1 MRGPGQPG
9 VSDAAPRIDRVEI
22 VATVLLAFAA
32 VATAWS
38 SYQASRWN
46 GEQSKAFSRGNTA
59 RIESTRASG
68 LADAQSQIDVATF
81 TQWVNAYAL
90 GQKKLA
96 DFYFRRFRLEF
107 KPAVEAWIATRPLR
121 NAAAPLTPFAMPQYK
136 LAARAEA
143 DRLQAEADA
152 YSAKGRTD
160 VQQATN
166 YVLAVVLFAVSLFF
180 AGMSTKLRARRLQ
193 ILLLGLGTA
202 ISLGAIVWLA
212 TQPIN
217 VSV

>member
-1 MRGPGQPG
+1 M
-9 VSDAAPRIDRVEI
+9 SDAAPRIDPVEI
-22 VATVLLAFAA
+22 VATVLLALAA

-68 LADAQSQIDVATF
+68 LADSQSQIDVATF
-81 TQWVNAYAL
+81 TQWANAYAL
-90 GQKKLA
+90 GQTKLA

-107 KPAVEAWIATRPLR
+107 KPALNAWIATRPLR

-143 DRLQAEADA
+143 DRLQVQADA

-166 YVLAVVLFAVSLFF
+166 YVLAVVLFAGSLFF

-193 ILLLGLGTA
+193 IVLLGLGTA

>member
-1 MRGPGQPG
+1 
-9 VSDAAPRIDRVEI
+9 VSDAAPRVDRVEI

-81 TQWVNAYAL
+81 TQWANAYAL
-90 GQKKLA
+90 GQTKLA

-107 KPAVEAWIATRPLR
+107 KPALNAWIATRPLR
-121 NAAAPLTPFAMPQYK
+121 NAGAPLTPFAMPQYK

-143 DRLQAEADA
+143 DRLQADADA

-160 VQQATN
+160 VQRATN

-193 ILLLGLGTA
+193 IVLLGLGTA

-212 TQPIN
+212 TQP
-217 VSV
+217 VSVGV